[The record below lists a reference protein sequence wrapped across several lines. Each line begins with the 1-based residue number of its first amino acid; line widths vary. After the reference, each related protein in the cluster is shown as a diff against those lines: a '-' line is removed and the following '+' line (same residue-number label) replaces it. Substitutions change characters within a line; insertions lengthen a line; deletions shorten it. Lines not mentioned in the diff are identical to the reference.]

1 MRTVLTHFG
10 DVIGAE
16 TMETEMMPCQ
26 QLDPCVSVDV
36 VKIGAC
42 VSGMI
47 ELADVALFDDA
58 PGKRR
63 LFLWRRVDQLMSI

>member
-1 MRTVLTHFG
+1 
-10 DVIGAE
+10 
-16 TMETEMMPCQ
+16 MMFCQ
-26 QLDPCVSVDV
+26 QLDSCVSVDV
-36 VKIGAC
+36 VKARAC

-63 LFLWRRVDQLMSI
+63 LFLWRQVDQLMRVLEGTH